1 MLMILVILFAY
12 LAVAFFIDAGI
23 VALLCWGLKAI
34 GVTVIGGWTVA
45 FSWPLVI
52 IFWLVTAILGSI
64 FKAKVEVKK

>member
-12 LAVAFFIDAGI
+12 LAVAFLIDAGI

-34 GVTVIGGWTVA
+34 GITMIGSWTVA